1 MKKKRIVLKPTSGLG
16 NRMRAISSFIY
27 FKTLINAELKVV
39 WVPDSGLNSSFQ
51 EIFQPSA
58 SFDLMPAKFR
68 HHLFTKSKTLLHNE
82 YSVVRWLTKRYKS
95 FLSTLLGVDCLLF
108 DEDVKK
114 GVEHLTEVCT
124 NKHNILV
131 ITGNQCID
139 YPKGFGSFVPSTEV
153 ASRIKTARKQFKET
167 MIGIHIRRSDHDI
180 AIAKSPVYL
189 FENKIEEHLNAE
201 EDDFGVFLATD
212 DPALST
218 YFQEKYPDT
227 VVTYPKTFGRNSREG
242 IMDAVLELYLLA
254 GTKKIYGSYWSSFSG
269 VAKRIYG
276 TELEILHI

>member
-1 MKKKRIVLKPTSGLG
+1 MVCR
-16 NRMRAISSFIY
+16 
-27 FKTLINAELKVV
+27 
-39 WVPDSGLNSSFQ
+39 
-51 EIFQPSA
+51 
-58 SFDLMPAKFR
+58 LM
-68 HHLFTKSKTLLHNE
+68 
-82 YSVVRWLTKRYKS
+82 
-95 FLSTLLGVDCLLF
+95 GMDCLLL
-108 DEDVKK
+108 DKDVKMGTDRLK
-114 GVEHLTEVCT
+114 KVC
-124 NKHNILV
+124 NDKFNILV
-131 ITGNQCID
+131 VTGNQCID
-139 YPKGFGSFVPSTEV
+139 YPEGFRAFTPSPTV
-153 ASRIKTARKQFKET
+153 LSNIKVARKKFKEN

-201 EDDFGVFLATD
+201 EADFGVFLATD